1 MSKLSVWKYVKAT
14 DIIDRYQ
21 DADENI
27 PHVTVVDSFPKAKK
41 EALVFLN
48 NLIKD
53 VENLKL
59 RDLE

>member
-1 MSKLSVWKYVKAT
+1 MSKLTVWKFKAT

-27 PHVTVVDSFPKAKK
+27 SHVAVVDSLPKAKEK
-41 EALVFLN
+41 AIEYLYD
-48 NLIKD
+48 LIQ
-53 VENLKL
+53 EIQHLKL